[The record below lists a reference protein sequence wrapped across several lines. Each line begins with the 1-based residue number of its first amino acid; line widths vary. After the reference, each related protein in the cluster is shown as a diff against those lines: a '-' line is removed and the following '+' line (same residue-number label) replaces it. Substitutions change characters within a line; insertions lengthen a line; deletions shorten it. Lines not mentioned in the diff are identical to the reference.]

1 LRKLRE
7 KKAMLP
13 ESYLCQIREMS
24 FVTATAFMIRTC
36 AKYIN
41 SCCCH
46 RLALTCDK
54 YVKLCCC
61 HMSKHLCQIY
71 VLHTYVVVTPPNRLG
86 WVHHKGAKKPPPL
99 RSVPTTQRQRDF
111 FQKRESY
118 T

>member
-1 LRKLRE
+1 
-7 KKAMLP
+7 MLP
-13 ESYLCQIREMS
+13 ELYLCQIREMS
-24 FVTATAFMIRTC
+24 LVTAMTLMTRTC

-46 RLALTCDK
+46 RLALTCAK

-61 HMSKHLCQIY
+61 HMSKHLCQKHMYYI
-71 VLHTYVVVTPPNRLG
+71 HINSVTGDRLG

-99 RSVPTTQRQRDF
+99 RSVPTNQRQRGF
-111 FQKRESY
+111 FQKCESY